1 MAEDIDLGKISL
13 TPKGTWNEE
22 THVEF
27 NDVWK
32 YGIGK
37 FLALKDS
44 VGITPSDDGVNWYE
58 LSSQGLSAYQVA
70 VNEGFQ
76 GSVSDWLAY
85 LRQPTIEA
93 SKDLVSTSEGSDTS
107 DLDIVDSS
115 GNVLV
120 QFSQGHIKTRNFDSA
135 NIAENSGG
143 ATTNYN
149 DLSNKPAIDGHV
161 LTKDTLSSSLGLPL
175 INQSDTSDLDIVDS
189 SGNVLVQFSQGHVK
203 TRNFDSSNNIGSYK
217 QMKILFISNS
227 FGCDAFTYLPHICN
241 KFDIKIKLG
250 IAFYPWCSLKQ
261 HWENR
266 SINFYTSGLNAG
278 YWKNDELIWNRTD
291 SGLMSMLEDE
301 EWDMV
306 AFLQNPSYEEFYD
319 GLEGSYEG
327 YQPYLDN
334 LINLVKENIPNV
346 KLAWQFSHPRPRATN
361 RTTVVYPN
369 IISSAKKV
377 LLNTEVDVLIPNAT
391 AIENARTSIIKN
403 IGGTNLL
410 TSDDLHLD
418 DRIGRLVAAHT
429 WFEAVVSK
437 ILNVSSYGK
446 SYIPPETLDFEI
458 PNARTSQV
466 YQASLWDCEI
476 ARMAARM
483 AVANPYSITDMSSI
497 TF

>member
-1 MAEDIDLGKISL
+1 MAENIDLGKISL

-58 LSSQGLSAYQVA
+58 LSSQGLSAYQIA

-135 NIAENSGG
+135 NNTGSTGS
-143 ATTNYN
+143 T
-149 DLSNKPAIDGHV
+149 
-161 LTKDTLSSSLGLPL
+161 
-175 INQSDTSDLDIVDS
+175 
-189 SGNVLVQFSQGHVK
+189 
-203 TRNFDSSNNIGSYK
+203 GSYK

-227 FGCDAFTYLPHICN
+227 FGCDAFAYLPHICN

-278 YWKNDELIWNRTD
+278 YWKNDGLIWNRTD
-291 SGLMSMLEDE
+291 SGLMSMLADE

-319 GLEGSYEG
+319 GLGGSYEG
-327 YQPYLDN
+327 YQPYLDD

-346 KLAWQFSHPRPRATN
+346 KLAWQFSHPKPRATN

-446 SYIPPETLDFEI
+446 SYIPPEILDFAI